1 MATRKKERCHKTGK
15 SNKPSCHSVVPDYS
29 NVSDLEAVEER
40 HHKDD
45 GDRGGN
51 PSSARMMNSAIFSDH
66 LEEKYKKDRG
76 QFFHV
81 GKSEKNGAK
90 EEFIQLVKIT
100 DGEQNGY
107 VKGTPC
113 KFKPNKCKKK
123 INVTNVNV
131 EDNSNDKI
139 EKEIDVTEL
148 WSYLSHVNNSEGSRL
163 RYKIGQI
170 MDTRN
175 AKRQGEMENHTQGE
189 RDPPRG
195 GGEDKF
201 NYDEY
206 KHMVK
211 YILPSMADNKI
222 KYSWCVLKSN
232 LNCEGEE
239 INYKEFSN
247 FINLKGGNDQ
257 NSYVNK
263 IVCSK
268 LKNKMLK
275 YNFNPEDV
283 KLKTINY
290 IDNVRLK
297 ASEFSKQF
305 KELISEKELADLFKG
320 KDKIKIDDLEK
331 YVTEIIEERGKD
343 VPHPEGGQ
351 RETNND
357 HSHEAEK
364 KSKGTKKREG
374 LTNFNMKA
382 YISTL
387 LTNKDKEVS
396 VDHFIQNLNVD
407 YEMLNSQ
414 NKSIKDAYDFYSRN
428 IPPSEVVGELYAKE
442 LNKDEIKRAK
452 FLIEEIDY
460 SVRNNFKSNYLGA
473 KKDNNKTDSQVSYLS
488 IYEIFKHLD
497 IDKDSYITK
506 EDLRKSFQKLK
517 IKDISN
523 TDVNILLKYIDTEK
537 KGFINV
543 NDFLANYQLE
553 EKSMLNWIK
562 NTNKPYFEF
571 VKNLQRERYNSGR
584 GARERSSSEH
594 IPNNRNAS
602 IAKKHDDVVA
612 NYNLQLD
619 PFCPSYVIRERIRE
633 NFMPKKED
641 FLKKHL
647 NATRF
652 HLTQYKNTNNLVQP
666 VENSDLYMSDNLRF
680 KTTYNLNYNKS

>member
-15 SNKPSCHSVVPDYS
+15 SNKPSFHSFVSDYS
-29 NVSDLEAVEER
+29 NVADWGGVEGG
-40 HHKDD
+40 HHKED
-45 GDRGGN
+45 G
-51 PSSARMMNSAIFSDH
+51 ARIVNGTIFSNQ
-66 LEEKYKKDRG
+66 LEEKHKKERG
-76 QFFHV
+76 EFLNV
-81 GKSEKNGAK
+81 GKSEKKCAK
-90 EEFIQLVKIT
+90 EEVVQLVKIT
-100 DGEQNGY
+100 DGVQNGY
-107 VKGTPC
+107 VKDSPC

-123 INVTNVNV
+123 INVTNVKI
-131 EDNSNDKI
+131 EDNSNDKV
-139 EKEIDVTEL
+139 EKEIDVTDL
-148 WSYLSHVNNSEGSRL
+148 WSYLSHVHNSEGSRL

-170 MDTRN
+170 MDKRS
-175 AKRQGEMENHTQGE
+175 AKCQAEMENHAHGD
-189 RDPPRG
+189 RDMDPSNG
-195 GGEDKF
+195 GSIDKF
-201 NYDEY
+201 NYEEY

-211 YILPSMADNKI
+211 YILPSMAENKI

-239 INYKEFSN
+239 INYKDFSH
-247 FINLKGGNDQ
+247 FINLKGGNDE

-305 KELISEKELADLFKG
+305 KELISERELADLFKG
-320 KDKIKIDDLEK
+320 KDKIKIDELEK
-331 YVTEIIEERGKD
+331 YVMDIMEERGKD
-343 VPHPEGGQ
+343 VPHIKGGQ
-351 RETNND
+351 SEPNCD
-357 HSHEAEK
+357 YSHESEN
-364 KSKGTKKREG
+364 KSKGTKKQEG
-374 LTNFNMKA
+374 LTKFNMKA

-387 LTNKDKEVS
+387 LTNKDHEVS
-396 VDHFIQNLNVD
+396 VDHFIQNLNID

-428 IPPSEVVGELYAKE
+428 IPPSEVVGELYSEE

-460 SVRNNFKSNYLGA
+460 SVRNNFKSNYIST
-473 KKDNNKTDSQVSYLS
+473 KKEKTKTDSQVSYLS

-497 IDKDSYITK
+497 MDKDSYITK
-506 EDLRKSFQKLK
+506 EDLRKSFEKLK

-523 TDVNILLKYIDTEK
+523 TDVDILLKYIDTEK

-571 VKNLQRERYNSGR
+571 VKHLQRERYKSGKG

-594 IPNNRNAS
+594 VLNNRNAN

-612 NYNLQLD
+612 NYNLELD
-619 PFCPSYVIRERIRE
+619 PFCPSYVIRERIRN

-641 FLKKHL
+641 FLSKHL

-666 VENSDLYMSDNLRF
+666 VENSDLYMSENHRF
-680 KTTYNLNYNKS
+680 KTTYNYSYNK

>member
-15 SNKPSCHSVVPDYS
+15 SNKPGFHSAVSDFS
-29 NVSDLEAVEER
+29 NVCDGRADGRADV
-40 HHKDD
+40 HGDD
-45 GDRGGN
+45 HGDVHGDDHGNGDRRGN
-51 PSSARMMNSAIFSDH
+51 SVTSRVINSAIFSNQ
-66 LEEKYKKDRG
+66 LKEKHEKERGEFLQIAKNEKKWG
-76 QFFHV
+76 
-81 GKSEKNGAK
+81 K
-90 EEFIQLVKIT
+90 EEFVQLSKIT
-100 DGEQNGY
+100 DGVQNGY
-107 VKGTPC
+107 VKDTPC

-123 INVTNVNV
+123 INVTNVKV
-131 EDNSNDKI
+131 HDSSNDKV

-148 WSYLSHVNNSEGSRL
+148 WSYLSHVHNSEGSRL

-175 AKRQGEMENHTQGE
+175 AKGQSEMENGRQG
-189 RDPPRG
+189 DNNPSRG
-195 GGEDKF
+195 IDKEEKI
-201 NYDEY
+201 NYEEY

-211 YILPSMADNKI
+211 YILPSMGENKI

-232 LNCEGEE
+232 LNCQGEE
-239 INYKEFSN
+239 INYKDFST
-247 FINLKGGNDQ
+247 FINLKGGNDE

-305 KELISEKELADLFKG
+305 KELISQRELADLFKG

-343 VPHPEGGQ
+343 VPHSSSGQ
-351 RETNND
+351 CWNNSD
-357 HSHEAEK
+357 YSYQSEN
-364 KSKGTKKREG
+364 KSKGAKKREG
-374 LTNFNMKA
+374 LTEFNMKA

-387 LTNKDKEVS
+387 LTNKDNEVC
-396 VDHFIQNLNVD
+396 VDHFIKNLNID

-414 NKSIKDAYDFYSRN
+414 NKK
-428 IPPSEVVGELYAKE
+428 
-442 LNKDEIKRAK
+442 
-452 FLIEEIDY
+452 EIDY
-460 SVRNNFKSNYLGA
+460 SVRNNFKSNYLGT
-473 KKDNNKTDSQVSYLS
+473 KKENKKTDSQVSYLS

-523 TDVNILLKYIDTEK
+523 TDVDILLKYIDTEK

-584 GARERSSSEH
+584 GARERSSSDH
-594 IPNNRNAS
+594 VINDRNAN
-602 IAKKHDDVVA
+602 IAKKYDDVVA

-619 PFCPSYVIRERIRE
+619 PFCPSYVIRERIRD
-633 NFMPKKED
+633 NFMAKKED
-641 FLKKHL
+641 FLNKHL

-666 VENSDLYMSDNLRF
+666 IENSDLYMSENLRF
-680 KTTYNLNYNKS
+680 KTTYNYSYNKS

>member
-1 MATRKKERCHKTGK
+1 MLLCRMNISMRRIYP
-15 SNKPSCHSVVPDYS
+15 NRVQ
-29 NVSDLEAVEER
+29 ER

-45 GDRGGN
+45 GDRRGN
-51 PSSARMMNSAIFSDH
+51 PANARMMNNAIFSDQ
-66 LEEKYKKDRG
+66 LEEKHKKERG
-76 QFFHV
+76 NFFQV
-81 GKSEKNGAK
+81 GKSEKKCTK
-90 EEFIQLVKIT
+90 EEFVQLVKIT
-100 DGEQNGY
+100 DGVENGY

-123 INVTNVNV
+123 INVTNLNV
-131 EDNSNDKI
+131 QDNSNDKV

-148 WSYLSHVNNSEGSRL
+148 WSYLSHVHNSEGSRL

-170 MDTRN
+170 MDTRS
-175 AKRQGEMENHTQGE
+175 AKCQAEMENHTHGDREQS
-189 RDPPRG
+189 RG
-195 GGEDKF
+195 GEKDKF

-206 KHMVK
+206 KQMVK

-239 INYKEFSN
+239 INYKEFSS
-247 FINLKGGNDQ
+247 FINLKGGNDE

-305 KELISEKELADLFKG
+305 KEIISERELADLFKG
-320 KDKIKIDDLEK
+320 KDKIKIDELEK
-331 YVTEIIEERGKD
+331 YVMEIIEERGKD
-343 VPHPEGGQ
+343 IPHPRGGQ
-351 RETNND
+351 SGPNSDYSSQESEN
-357 HSHEAEK
+357 
-364 KSKGTKKREG
+364 KSKGTKKQEG

-387 LTNKDKEVS
+387 LTNKDHEVS
-396 VDHFIQNLNVD
+396 VDHFIQNLNID

-428 IPPSEVVGELYAKE
+428 IPPSEVVGELYAEE
-442 LNKDEIKRAK
+442 LNKEEIKRAK

-460 SVRNNFKSNYLGA
+460 SVRNNFKSNYLGT
-473 KKDNNKTDSQVSYLS
+473 KKEKNKMDSQVSYLS

-497 IDKDSYITK
+497 VDKDSYITK
-506 EDLRKSFQKLK
+506 EDLHKSFQKLK

-543 NDFLANYQLE
+543 NDFLSNYQLE
-553 EKSMLNWIK
+553 EKSMLTWIK

-571 VKNLQRERYNSGR
+571 VKNLQRERYNSGK

-594 IPNNRNAS
+594 VLNNRNAN
-602 IAKKHDDVVA
+602 IAKKHDDVIA

-619 PFCPSYVIRERIRE
+619 PFCPSYVIRERIRD

-641 FLKKHL
+641 FLSKHL

-666 VENSDLYMSDNLRF
+666 VENSDLYMSENLRF

>member
-15 SNKPSCHSVVPDYS
+15 SNKPSFHSVVSDYS
-29 NVSDLEAVEER
+29 NVSHCDG
-40 HHKDD
+40 D
-45 GDRGGN
+45 GDRRGN
-51 PSSARMMNSAIFSDH
+51 PATAGMMNSAIFSDQ
-66 LEEKYKKDRG
+66 LKEKYKNERREFL
-76 QFFHV
+76 QP
-81 GKSEKNGAK
+81 GKSEKKCGK
-90 EEFIQLVKIT
+90 EEFVQLFKIT
-100 DGEQNGY
+100 DGAQNGY
-107 VKGTPC
+107 VIDTPC

-123 INVTNVNV
+123 INVTNVNLQ
-131 EDNSNDKI
+131 DRSNEKV

-148 WSYLSHVNNSEGSRL
+148 WSYLSHVHNSEGSRL

-175 AKRQGEMENHTQGE
+175 AKSQAEMENHTHGGDK
-189 RDPPRG
+189 DPSKG
-195 GGEDKF
+195 GDQEKF

-206 KHMVK
+206 KHMIK
-211 YILPSMADNKI
+211 YILPSMGENKI
-222 KYSWCVLKSN
+222 KFSWCVLKSN
-232 LNCEGEE
+232 LNCDGEE
-239 INYKEFSN
+239 INYKDFST

-305 KELISEKELADLFKG
+305 KELISERELADLFKG
-320 KDKIKIDDLEK
+320 KDKIKIDDLEN
-331 YVTEIIEERGKD
+331 YVTEIIEQRGKD
-343 VPHPEGGQ
+343 VPNPTGGP
-351 RETNND
+351 RWTNSGY
-357 HSHEAEK
+357 SHESEN
-364 KSKGTKKREG
+364 KSKGAKKREG
-374 LTNFNMKA
+374 LTEFNMKA

-387 LTNKDKEVS
+387 LTNKDNEVS
-396 VDHFIQNLNVD
+396 VDHFIKNLNID

-428 IPPSEVVGELYAKE
+428 IPPSEIVGELYAEE
-442 LNKDEIKRAK
+442 LNKEEIKRAK

-460 SVRNNFKSNYLGA
+460 SVRNNFKSNYLGT
-473 KKDNNKTDSQVSYLS
+473 KKENKKTDSQVSYLS

-506 EDLRKSFQKLK
+506 EDLRKSFEKLK

-523 TDVNILLKYIDTEK
+523 TDVDILLKYIDTEK

-571 VKNLQRERYNSGR
+571 VKNLQRERYNFGK

-594 IPNNRNAS
+594 VPNNRNANT
-602 IAKKHDDVVA
+602 AKKYDDVVA

-619 PFCPSYVIRERIRE
+619 PFCPSYVIRERIRD
-633 NFMPKKED
+633 NFMAKKED
-641 FLKKHL
+641 FLNKHL
-647 NATRF
+647 HATRF

-666 VENSDLYMSDNLRF
+666 VENSDLYMSENLRF
-680 KTTYNLNYNKS
+680 KTTYNNSYNKS